1 MGLTGVRNGSSWPA
15 ASRRRRRISCAVSGF
30 CGAPVVRRDDLLACG
45 GLQVRTPVGHN
56 AIGAIGR
63 VPLAAIA
70 DDGVVGD
77 SPLASGKV
85 SMASKTGD
93 PDLRKRMLFAGS
105 VKSPR
110 SASDGFDKDP
120 PVSPIDGPRH
130 LMKRIAAAD
139 QGIVRNRAAAMRS
152 RHIDYSGDVPPAVR
166 IHHVCD
172 HAPRLGA
179 EVELFEGVSESAAQK
194 AISPAR
200 GQ

>member
-1 MGLTGVRNGSSWPA
+1 MGRLA
-15 ASRRRRRISCAVSGF
+15 RRFEEKTANLLRGLGILRCA
-30 CGAPVVRRDDLLACG
+30 VVRRDDLLACG

-63 VPLAAIA
+63 VPFAAIA

-77 SPLASGKV
+77 VLGERQSLDGLQNGRSGFEKADAV
-85 SMASKTGD
+85 R
-93 PDLRKRMLFAGS
+93 RKREESPQLF
-105 VKSPR
+105 P
-110 SASDGFDKDP
+110 DGFDKDP

-130 LMKRIAAAD
+130 LDEADRTAD

-152 RHIDYSGDVPPAVR
+152 RHIDYSGDVPPGCEF
-166 IHHVCD
+166 HHVCD

-179 EVELFEGVSESAAQK
+179 EVELFEGGYPK
-194 AISPAR
+194 APPRSYLPAR